1 MNATLWQVSRRLGKP
16 ILEVAL
22 PRAERLTGFRTA
34 AGDYLPNRL
43 RMFVGSYEAE
53 ELGLMRRF
61 LWPGQTIIDA
71 GANIGY
77 TARFFA
83 GAVGETGK
91 VYAFEPNP
99 LIFPLLEKNVAGSE
113 QVKTFNLGLSSR
125 TDEIDLFLAGNNHSV
140 ASFAEKYG
148 AMHLAYRKDE
158 TVRSVCVK
166 VVPGDEFVRAEG
178 INHVD
183 AIKLDVEGWELH
195 VLAGFEKT
203 IAKSPGI
210 SLFCEFSPP
219 AQRCA
224 GHRHRDLLDWLWD
237 HKFTI
242 RYPKDGCLSPVSP
255 DSIDQFIA
263 EVIARDYVTIFATRG
278 DVRGER

>member
-1 MNATLWQVSRRLGKP
+1 MNASLWQVSRRLGKP

-43 RMFVGSYEAE
+43 RMFIGSYEAE

-61 LWPGQTIIDA
+61 LWTGQTIIDA

-99 LIFPLLEKNVAGSE
+99 VIFP
-113 QVKTFNLGLSSR
+113 SR
-125 TDEIDLFLAGNNHSV
+125 TKRRGERTSKDLQTRSLFPNRIDLFLAGNNHSV
-140 ASFAEKYG
+140 ASFSEEYP

-158 TVRSVCVK
+158 TVRSVRVK

-195 VLAGFEKT
+195 ALAGFEKT

-219 AQRCA
+219 AQPCA
-224 GHRHRDLLDWLWD
+224 GHTHRDLLDWLWD
-237 HKFTI
+237 HKFSI
-242 RYPKDGCLSPVSP
+242 RYPKGGSLRPVSP
-255 DSIDQFIA
+255 DSIDQFIV
-263 EVIARDYVTIFATRG
+263 EVNARDYVTIFATQR
-278 DVRGER
+278 